1 MTHRRRFATYNYDQG
16 SRLVQPTPATP
27 SVATKEV
34 HEDLNKRLLVEE
46 QAKARLTELRGSDQS
61 VLLFNA
67 VEGPFNNPADTT
79 PTQTILTFTV
89 PQGRVLVVSGIG
101 WKLSDPFLQG
111 SVIYEVELYVDGG
124 AVPFWQ
130 DATRAIVGGSGF
142 GFAFGSMPFI
152 LDIEPIYVQSNS
164 TLSAV
169 LRRYDTAFVEY
180 IAVAVIV
187 RGWRE
192 KPVGGI

>member
-1 MTHRRRFATYNYDQG
+1 MTHRRRFAIYNYDQAT
-16 SRLVQPTPATP
+16 RPAEPGP
-27 SVATKEV
+27 SVQRVPTDTERQAS
-34 HEDLNKRLLVEE
+34 DRRLRLEE
-46 QAKARLTELRGSDQS
+46 QAKARLTEMRGSDQS
-61 VLLFNA
+61 VILFDAN
-67 VEGPFNNPADTT
+67 EGPFNNPADTV
-79 PTQTILTFTV
+79 PIKTILTFTV

-111 SVIYEVELYVDGG
+111 SVIYEVELYVDGS

-130 DATRAIVGGSGF
+130 DGTRVTPGGTGF

-169 LRRYDTAFVEY
+169 LRRFDTAFVEF

-187 RGWRE
+187 RGWLE
-192 KPVGGI
+192 KPVGGL

>member
-1 MTHRRRFATYNYDQG
+1 MTTRRRFATYNYDQA
-16 SRLVQPTPATP
+16 SRLAQPAPATP
-27 SVATKEV
+27 SIPSKETRQ
-34 HEDLNKRLLVEE
+34 DWDKRLLLEE

-61 VLLFNA
+61 VFLIHEL
-67 VEGPFNNPADTT
+67 EGPFNNPADTT
-79 PTQTILTFTV
+79 PTHRIMGFTV

-130 DATRAIVGGSGF
+130 DATRATPGGTGF
-142 GFAFGSMPFI
+142 GFAFGSLPFI

-169 LRRYDTAFVEY
+169 LRRFDTAFVEF

-187 RGWRE
+187 RGWLE
-192 KPVGGI
+192 KPVGGV

>member
-1 MTHRRRFATYNYDQG
+1 MTHRRRFSTYNYDQG
-16 SRLVQPTPATP
+16 SRLVQPTPATSRVP
-27 SVATKEV
+27 TKETR
-34 HEDLNKRLLVEE
+34 ESWDKRLLVEE

-61 VLLFNA
+61 VILIDA

-79 PTQTILTFTV
+79 PTHTILSFTV
-89 PQGRVLVVSGIG
+89 PQGNVLVVSGIG

-130 DATRAIVGGSGF
+130 DATRATPGGTGF
-142 GFAFGSMPFI
+142 GFAFGSLPFI

-169 LRRYDTAFVEY
+169 LRRFDTAFVEF

-187 RGWRE
+187 RGWLE
-192 KPVGGI
+192 KPVGGV

>member
-16 SRLVQPTPATP
+16 SRLVQPAPATP
-27 SVATKEV
+27 TVPSKEKR
-34 HEDLNKRLLVEE
+34 EGLDTRLLVEE

-61 VLLFNA
+61 VLLIDTN
-67 VEGPFNNPADTT
+67 EGPFNNPADTAAT
-79 PTQTILTFTV
+79 KTILTFTV

-101 WKLSDPFLQG
+101 WKLSDPFLQS

-130 DATRAIVGGSGF
+130 DGTRVTPGGTGF

-169 LRRYDTAFVEY
+169 LRRFDTAFVEF

-187 RGWRE
+187 RGWLE
-192 KPVGGI
+192 KPVGGL